1 MGDRHVNGLALTN
14 PQLPDENAIGELF
27 RGAEELSERKTYR
40 RGGIIC
46 GQGEPAR
53 HIFQLVAG
61 VAIRY
66 AVRADGRRHVIDL
79 LLPGDC
85 FGLTLRVDH
94 SSTVECLCEGTIV
107 AAFPRERADA
117 LMSRG
122 LWQAAVEALTRLESH
137 LQVTSRITAREKV
150 GTLLLELERRL
161 ADEPAGIG
169 LPISRYDIADYL
181 AISVE
186 TVSRA
191 LSNLKQQG
199 AIRLSGPRAVKILD
213 REALEVGDA
222 KFGAEPFAR
231 ETAAARTIANPPGR
245 ATPQSRAHAAR
256 TGDRSHPA
264 GQTLYPPNRLGRP
277 ARQGRIA

>member
-1 MGDRHVNGLALTN
+1 MEDRRGKELALTN
-14 PQLPDENAIGELF
+14 QQLPDESTVGELF
-27 RGAEELSERKTYR
+27 RGTEDLSDRKTYR

-85 FGLTLRVDH
+85 FGLTLKVDH
-94 SSTVECLCEGTIV
+94 SSTAECLCDGTIV

-150 GTLLLELERRL
+150 GTLLLDLERRL
-161 ADEPAGIG
+161 SDEPAGIG

-222 KFGAEPFAR
+222 KFGAAPFGR
-231 ETAAARTIANPPGR
+231 EAAPARTTANPPGR
-245 ATPQSRAHAAR
+245 GAPPSRAHAAR

-264 GQTLYPPNRLGRP
+264 GQTLHPSNRLGRLP
-277 ARQGRIA
+277 RQSRSA

>member
-1 MGDRHVNGLALTN
+1 
-14 PQLPDENAIGELF
+14 
-27 RGAEELSERKTYR
+27 
-40 RGGIIC
+40 
-46 GQGEPAR
+46 
-53 HIFQLVAG
+53 
-61 VAIRY
+61 
-66 AVRADGRRHVIDL
+66 
-79 LLPGDC
+79 
-85 FGLTLRVDH
+85 VDH
-94 SSTVECLCEGTIV
+94 SSTAECLCDGTIV

-122 LWQAAVEALTRLESH
+122 LWQAAIEALTRLESH

-161 ADEPAGIG
+161 SDEPAGIG

-222 KFGAEPFAR
+222 KSSAAPFGRKA
-231 ETAAARTIANPPGR
+231 AAARTTANPPCR
-245 ATPQSRAHAAR
+245 ATPQSRTHAAR

-264 GQTLYPPNRLGRP
+264 GRMLCPSSRLGGLP
-277 ARQGRIA
+277 RQGRSA